1 MFEQLFF
8 DTRFLDK
15 IVLVIKLEAINFVR
29 LRVFFFLKKNHVS
42 FMVVLIVSIATLL
55 YLVSFEKWVFVI
67 ITVLHVTIELVAPVN
82 LILIKHK

>member
-1 MFEQLFF
+1 
-8 DTRFLDK
+8 
-15 IVLVIKLEAINFVR
+15 
-29 LRVFFFLKKNHVS
+29 
-42 FMVVLIVSIATLL
+42 MVVLIVSIATLL